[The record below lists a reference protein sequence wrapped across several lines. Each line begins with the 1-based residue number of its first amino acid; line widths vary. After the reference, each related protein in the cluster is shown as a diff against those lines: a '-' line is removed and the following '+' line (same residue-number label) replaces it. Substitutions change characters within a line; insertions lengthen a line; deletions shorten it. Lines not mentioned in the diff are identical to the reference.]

1 MLTYRLGDD
10 KKVLCQMLAKLYIP
24 EVVDDVFIRRLKLY
38 LDTVKMVRYPLSCSL
53 TIQLSTI

>member
-1 MLTYRLGDD
+1 
-10 KKVLCQMLAKLYIP
+10 MLAKLYIP

>member
-1 MLTYRLGDD
+1 VLTYRLGDD